1 MSLYYEAEKF
11 LSATGDAQ
19 TATGTPGASAA
30 FGSSGGGSLKARI
43 FNAKNLKSTPS
54 QVFALVTEASKWSG
68 VLKEVIEKAQILK
81 YEHKVSTTKQRM
93 GLPVPIT
100 NYLIACVR
108 NTD

>member
-19 TATGTPGASAA
+19 KATDTPGTSTA
-30 FGSSGGGSLKARI
+30 FGTGGGGSLKARI

-81 YEHKVSTTKQRM
+81 YEHKVSRM
-93 GLPVPIT
+93 GLPFQLPIV
-100 NYLIACVR
+100 CVR